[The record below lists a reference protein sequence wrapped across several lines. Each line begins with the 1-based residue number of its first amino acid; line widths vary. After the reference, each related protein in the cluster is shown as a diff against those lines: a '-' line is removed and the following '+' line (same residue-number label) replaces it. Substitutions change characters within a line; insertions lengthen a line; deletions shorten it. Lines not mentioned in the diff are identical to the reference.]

1 MLWAA
6 LATRSESSVN
16 SYLQYL
22 FWYIKQRRR
31 LQGSQPSSC
40 RMAGFR
46 LLLVLLHSAYRL

>member
-1 MLWAA
+1 MANCPQFA
-6 LATRSESSVN
+6 KRTRQGEDP
-16 SYLQYL
+16 LQYL